1 MQVPPELENEAQ
13 RLRRLRQLG
22 VLDTEAEAVL
32 DAFTELAA
40 SITGMPIALITLVDN
55 DRQWFKS
62 AVGMPQG
69 GQTPR
74 SLSFCGHAIAGDEI
88 FEIEDARHDPRFSDN
103 PYVLHAPHVAH
114 YAGAP
119 LVMPGGERI
128 GTLCVVGDQPGKL
141 PERTREQLVTLAQSV
156 VRVLL
161 MRENERSLKTR
172 LETERALRLAEA
184 RWQVMTDLL
193 PQIVWSAGP
202 NGEQAAFNQRWTE
215 FTGVPALLADAGTW
229 LARIH
234 AEDQDDAREA
244 WKQSVAR
251 GDAFEREF
259 RLQHKSGTYHWVLAR
274 ALAVRG
280 DDEAVVRWIATFTD
294 IQEQKQAQRDLQEAN
309 RQKDEFLAMLAHEL
323 RNPLAPIS
331 TAAQLLRMAAD
342 DPQRVL
348 QTSELITRQVGHMTE
363 LVDDLLD
370 VSRVTRGLVRI
381 DREQVDLRQV
391 LHDALE
397 QTRPQIEAR
406 HHRLDLPDIS
416 RPLRVMGDRV
426 RLVQVLANLIGNAA
440 KYTADGGHIQVEM
453 EEREDKAV
461 LCVKDDGSG
470 IDPGLLPHVF
480 DLFTQAKRTPDRAQG
495 GLGVGLALVRSL
507 VELHGGTV
515 EAKSE
520 GPGKGSTFTVVLPR
534 LLQAPEAAPGAPE
547 AAKAAK
553 AADVAPAPTASPA
566 RDAQEEQAAEPPP
579 MRPAPAGMPSSPAGP
594 AGESAAP
601 PHAAAQPPS
610 PAAGGWAAAIDRK
623 GMDAEAAPAPASLAV
638 MVVDDNADA
647 AELMGIWLE
656 SQGHEVRVCLDPFE
670 ALEAARQRPAR
681 VYVLD
686 IGLPGMDG
694 NDLARRLREDPRN
707 RDATLIAL
715 TGYGQAQDILQSR
728 KAGFDQ
734 HFVKPADPERLAAV
748 IETLGSAES
757 GHPPPVKEKTP
768 G

>member
-1 MQVPPELENEAQ
+1 MQSPPKLENEAQ
-13 RLRRLRQLG
+13 RLRRLHQLG
-22 VLDTEAEAVL
+22 VLDTDAEAVL

-40 SITGMPIALITLVDN
+40 SITGLPIALITLVDH

-74 SLSFCGHAIAGDEI
+74 SLSFCGHAIAEDKL
-88 FEIEDARHDPRFSDN
+88 FEIEDARLDPRFADN

-128 GTLCVVGDQPGKL
+128 GTLCVVGDQPGRL
-141 PERTREQLVTLAQSV
+141 TERAREQLVTLAQSV

-161 MRENERSLKTR
+161 MRENERSLERR
-172 LETERALRLAEA
+172 LEIEHALRLSEA

-202 NGEQAAFNQRWTE
+202 TGEQAAFNQRWTE
-215 FTGVPALLADAGTW
+215 FTGTPAILADAGTW

-234 AEDQDDAREA
+234 PDDQAAARQA
-244 WKQSVAR
+244 WQDSLAH
-251 GDAFEREF
+251 GSAFEREL
-259 RLQHKSGTYHWVLAR
+259 RLQHKSGSFHWVLAR
-274 ALAVRG
+274 ALPVRG
-280 DDEAVVRWIATFTD
+280 DDGAVVRWIATFTD
-294 IQEQKQAQRDLQEAN
+294 IQEQKQAQQDLQQAN

-331 TAAQLLRMAAD
+331 TAAQLLRLAAN
-342 DPQRVL
+342 DPQRVQ
-348 QTSELITRQVGHMTE
+348 QTSALIARQVGHMTE

-381 DREQVDLRQV
+381 DREKLDLRDV

-397 QTRPQIEAR
+397 QARPQIEAR
-406 HHRLDLPDIS
+406 QHRLDLPDLPK
-416 RPLRVMGDRV
+416 PLRVMGDRV
-426 RLVQVLANLIGNAA
+426 RLVQVLANLLGNAT
-440 KYTADGGHIQVEM
+440 KYTPEGGHLAVDMALHGDQ
-453 EEREDKAV
+453 AV
-461 LCVKDDGSG
+461 LCVSDNGSG
-470 IDPGLLPHVF
+470 IEPGLLPHVF

-507 VELHGGTV
+507 VELHGGQV
-515 EAKSE
+515 SVYSA
-520 GPGKGSTFTVVLPR
+520 GPGQGSTFTVTLPR
-534 LLQAPEAAPGAPE
+534 LPDEAEKPSAELLPIQPVSGGESPPHLAPLRERSDRAPPCV
-547 AAKAAK
+547 AKA
-553 AADVAPAPTASPA
+553 P
-566 RDAQEEQAAEPPP
+566 
-579 MRPAPAGMPSSPAGP
+579 
-594 AGESAAP
+594 
-601 PHAAAQPPS
+601 
-610 PAAGGWAAAIDRK
+610 I
-623 GMDAEAAPAPASLAV
+623 SLPV

-670 ALEAARQRPAR
+670 ALASARELPAR

-694 NDLARRLREDPRN
+694 NELAKRLRADPRN

-715 TGYGQAQDILQSR
+715 TGYGQAQDIRQSHQ
-728 KAGFDQ
+728 AGFDQ

-748 IETLGSAES
+748 IEAKAMTAATQAGAPREDMAS
-757 GHPPPVKEKTP
+757 
-768 G
+768 